1 MRWLAQSS
9 LALLCVSCSGLS
21 LSPGPALPIGEFYN
35 HVLDPL
41 AGTLADERIT
51 QAKAEVSSKKVS
63 PVLATLLGSL
73 FAPGAGSAIG
83 GGLAAL
89 NNSSIEQQLAMLD
102 TRRLPLKHELL
113 QLFIGRTKTEGEHYR
128 VCVEGVERVYAVQDG
143 HFVRLANGPG
153 PCEVTTLTSLQAQP

>member
-21 LSPGPALPIGEFYN
+21 LSPGPALPIGEFYDQ
-35 HVLDPL
+35 VLDPL
-41 AGTLADERIT
+41 AEKGAAERID
-51 QAKAEVSSKKVS
+51 QAKAEVGSQKIS
-63 PVLATLLGSL
+63 PLVAAFIGSL
-73 FAPGAGSAIG
+73 LAPGTGHALG

-89 NNSSIEQQLAMLD
+89 NNSSIEQQLTLLD

-153 PCEVTTLTSLQAQP
+153 PCEVTALTSLQAQP